1 MGMSELAAVLD
12 ESGCREL
19 APGMIATDD
28 SELVRKCQ
36 NGDQAAFCDLVERH
50 KRQVYWI
57 AYDITSDRET
67 ARDISQ
73 DAFIK
78 AFKSI
83 AMFDPRNSFAGW
95 LRKIVTNLSIDELRA
110 RARKPDVPLEVVT
123 NGMEIPSVGDHTPVR
138 QAQAE
143 EERTLVVEMLNKLP
157 PKYRTV
163 LTLRDIHGLSYEEIA
178 QMTSRPKATVRWRIH
193 NARRLFKDLWER
205 HVLAR
210 GAKEEES

>member
-1 MGMSELAAVLD
+1 
-12 ESGCREL
+12 
-19 APGMIATDD
+19 MILTDD

-36 NGDQAAFCDLVERH
+36 DGDQAAFCELVDRH

-73 DAFIK
+73 EAFIK

-83 AMFDPRNSFAGW
+83 AAFNANNSFAGW

-110 RARKPDVPLEVVT
+110 RARKPDVPLDAVA
-123 NGMEIPSVGDHTPVR
+123 NGVEIPSVGDQTPAK

-143 EERTLVVEMLNKLP
+143 EERILVLKMLDRLP
-157 PKYRTV
+157 AKYRTV

-193 NARRLFKDLWER
+193 NARKLFKDLWER
-205 HVLAR
+205 HVLAG
-210 GAKEEES
+210 GAKEEEG